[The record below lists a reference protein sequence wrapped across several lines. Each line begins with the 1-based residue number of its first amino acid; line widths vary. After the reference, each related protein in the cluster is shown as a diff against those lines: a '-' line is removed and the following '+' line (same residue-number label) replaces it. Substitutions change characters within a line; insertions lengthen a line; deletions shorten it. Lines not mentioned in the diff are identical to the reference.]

1 MPLGLAY
8 EGTFLLTMLA
18 SFLSV
23 LLGGEMPLYAWGALV
38 FPLAC
43 SRLHRKS
50 FRFSPGFATF
60 LGLGALGWGGFLLV
74 QDGLSAIILTFAI
87 TIMMLL
93 CARCMSRTQ
102 PTHDLQVMV
111 LSFFLVIS
119 ATVLHTQIT
128 FAPVFLLYVFVLIW
142 SLTTWQLL
150 HGRSMNAPQATPE
163 EQNKYFHRTD
173 IIKGKFAWA
182 TNGVVFGILFLSVTI
197 FVLFPRIGLGQLSF
211 LGRDSG
217 QLPSEVNLTHSPRL
231 TVANND
237 VVARIE
243 NVPFNVFEK
252 GLYLRAQVYDSITL
266 SGFERTEDVPQGTV
280 SRNRWSRSGISHDY
294 EVFMY
299 PVVKGQLATLGPA
312 VQAYIVSGGNGNPAS
327 TEIRI
332 RGLGPSGELLPS
344 EQLRGPI
351 RYQVSGPVMLPYALL
366 QNKIASSK
374 KIKAERDVVLSY
386 YQQYPEDIPKE
397 IVTLSRRL
405 VGAAKAPSD
414 KARLLRNYLY
424 QNYDYSLDPP
434 PKASQGQFYSFLFED
449 AKGHCEY
456 FAATFALML
465 RIVGV
470 PARVVGGYQ
479 GGFWDSIEEMSVFT
493 GKNAHVWVE
502 WYHPYLGWVIDD
514 ATPVVYRSAERLEG
528 FTAIRER
535 LRLYWDDYVVEYALG
550 NQMALLGATLSGT
563 SNLSETWI
571 KMENK
576 GAFISG
582 VLMIPGALLILYLLF
597 VWRKIR
603 RGRQDRAVAR
613 LEIILKRLLPER
625 DVSVLSYDE
634 ALCLVAWKD
643 MTDGEALRRQIHNLC
658 EEIREARFAGVKV
671 SETHWLQLEKNAKQ
685 TLHHVKR
692 VC

>member
-8 EGTFLLTMLA
+8 EGAFLVTMLT

-23 LLGGEMPLYAWGALV
+23 LLGGEMPLYIWGALV

-60 LGLGALGWGGFLLV
+60 LAFMALGWGGLLLV

-93 CARCMSRTQ
+93 CTRCMSRTQ
-102 PTHDLQVMV
+102 PAHDLQVMV

-128 FAPVFLLYVFVLIW
+128 FAPVFLIYVFVLIW

-150 HGRSMNAPQATPE
+150 YGRSVNAPEVTQGE
-163 EQNKYFHRTD
+163 YNKYFYRTD
-173 IIKGKFAWA
+173 IIKGKFVWA
-182 TNGVVFGILFLSVTI
+182 TNGVILGILLLCVGI

-211 LGRDSG
+211 LGRGSN
-217 QLPSEVNLTHSPRL
+217 QLPNEVNLTHIPRL
-231 TVANND
+231 TVASND
-237 VVARIE
+237 VAARIE

-252 GLYLRAQVYDSITL
+252 GLYLRAQVYDAITL
-266 SGFERTEDVPQGTV
+266 SGFERTQDVPQGTV
-280 SRNRWSRSGISHDY
+280 SRNRWSRSGITHDY
-294 EVFMY
+294 QVFMY
-299 PVVKGQLATLGPA
+299 PIVKGQLATLGPA
-312 VQAYIVSGGNGNPAS
+312 VQAYVVSGGNGNPAS
-327 TEIRI
+327 SEIRI

-351 RYQVSGPVMLPYALL
+351 RYQVSGPVMLPFALL
-366 QNKIASSK
+366 QNKATSNRE
-374 KIKAERDVVLSY
+374 IKAERDVVLSY
-386 YQQYPEDIPKE
+386 YKKYPEDIPKE
-397 IVTLSRRL
+397 IIALSRRL
-405 VGAAKAPSD
+405 VGESKTPND

-424 QNYDYSLDPP
+424 QNYEYSLDPP

-479 GGFWDSIEEMSVFT
+479 GGFWDSVEEMSVFT

-502 WYHPYLGWVIDD
+502 WYHPFLGWVIDD
-514 ATPVVYRSAERLEG
+514 ATPVMYRSAERLEG
-528 FTAIRER
+528 LTAIRER

-550 NQMALLGATLSGT
+550 NQMALLGVTLGGANTLSDAW
-563 SNLSETWI
+563 L
-571 KMENK
+571 KLENK
-576 GAFISG
+576 GTFLSR
-582 VLMIPGALLILYLLF
+582 LMMIPGGIFILFLLF
-597 VWRKIR
+597 VLRKIR
-603 RGRQDRAVAR
+603 RGRQERVVGG
-613 LEIILKRLLPER
+613 LELIFEALLPDR
-625 DVSVLSYDE
+625 DVSVLSYEE
-634 ALCLVAWKD
+634 AL
-643 MTDGEALRRQIHNLC
+643 ALITWEDINEGRGLRMDIKNLY
-658 EEIREARFAGVKV
+658 EVVQEARFAGVKV
-671 SETHWLQLEKNAKQ
+671 SETHWLQLEKDAKK
-685 TLHHVKR
+685 TLQRVKK